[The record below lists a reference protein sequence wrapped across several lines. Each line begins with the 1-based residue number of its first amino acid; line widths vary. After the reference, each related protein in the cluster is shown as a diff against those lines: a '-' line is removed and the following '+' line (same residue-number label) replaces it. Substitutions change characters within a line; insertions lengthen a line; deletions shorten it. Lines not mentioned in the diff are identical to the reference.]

1 MHYLKFPVLA
11 LVLGFFV
18 FVACNNR
25 QSSSNIPAHPDQTT
39 VVNDD
44 QLPAGFL
51 TFYDKFH
58 QDSLFQIAHIQWPLR
73 GEKSVQIDSI
83 RSEKQLANWEAATW
97 HMQHA
102 VDFNSGEFKREW
114 EKMGDEFVIERIKYA
129 AANYGLE
136 RHFIR
141 RDDGEWELIYYTD
154 MQEMGQ

>member
-1 MHYLKFPVLA
+1 MHYMKFPVLV
-11 LVLGFFV
+11 LVSGFFV
-18 FVACNNR
+18 FVACKN
-25 QSSSNIPAHPDQTT
+25 QSSSSNIPAHPDQTT

-58 QDSLFQIAHIQWPLR
+58 QDSLFQLAHIQWPLR

-83 RSEKQLANWEAATW
+83 RREKQLANWEAATW
-97 HMQHA
+97 RIQHP

-141 RDDGEWELIYYTD
+141 RDDGEWELIYYAD